1 MDVLSLFYTFLNQK
15 VLNKQEQDE
24 TLIFSTK
31 LLNTAEPINYI
42 NPLTQIAKAYI
53 LYSKGDYDNSDSYFA
68 NALSANDQNLKSR
81 GIYVLCLIGQA
92 MNKYIKGLYKP
103 ALVHYK
109 QIVEEHYYMSESVL
123 ESMGVIL
130 YKLKKENEAFLMF
143 QNVIEINKNNF
154 RSLVYMSLIE
164 LNKSYLNKEAMSQSI
179 NLLLNSFKVLFVSKE
194 INIDSACLILINI
207 SCFLMRTD
215 QIDLAENMKNV
226 LFSVLD
232 KGKFKPNNTKFPT
245 FKLESDKLKSIAFT
259 VSAFISHIKKN
270 YKEAINLYSKA
281 IGLNSSNLQAQFGLG
296 QLYFYEDQ
304 LPNALNCFEICKSTA
319 DHNSLYEVNKMIMLI
334 KCKIYQKNLESSSSN
349 ESREKK
355 ISLDELSASS
365 DNIIV
370 LIRQLLEINPEDL
383 DCLMELAQLLEINN
397 PLDSLKEYEKC
408 LELINNNK
416 VSGSLYNV
424 DDIYHELLNN
434 ISSLKLTLKCCSEDI
449 LKNLKKAAKIISEKI
464 IALRNDESKNRE
476 SIIKLK
482 ALELDVMYNTGIY
495 YEYNK
500 NFSDA
505 YKIYKLIIKS
515 NSYFADAYCR
525 LALIYYY
532 RNNISKSFEYINK
545 CIEIHYEKDSII
557 STNEDVYSNV
567 HLLKPLK
574 CFKKPINPFLLKA
587 IIEFKEKSCE
597 DALKTLCTIIRL
609 DDKDPFTYVL
619 TANINYEM
627 AYQARGEKYKK
638 EEFEKRIMKALTFY
652 YAALEIDSQNV
663 YAAIGIANVLAE
675 FNHTGQA
682 LDVYKSVNDKSGC
695 YSKLVN
701 EALIYMSESDKKYFK
716 SVNILGKVLNS
727 IKDHNSNE
735 YEEIEMIYIKALY
748 ENNEFEKAI
757 KLIKSMIFKYPDNL
771 MYRYNYAVILKSKAE
786 EVYKNVLSRSS
797 ESIDA
802 KQLLDRS
809 ISIFE
814 NIIKMIKEKKH
825 QIVSL
830 NLTLRVKLEILMNFQ
845 IKLLILSNFPRN

>member
-1 MDVLSLFYTFLNQK
+1 MTEELIVYVDQYKGESKFDFIVILDILSLFYTFLNQK
-15 VLNKQEQDE
+15 VLNKSDQDE

-31 LLNTAEPINYI
+31 LLNTAEPINYL

-68 NALSANDQNLKSR
+68 NALSANEQNLKNR
-81 GIYVLCLIGQA
+81 GIFVLCLIGQA
-92 MNKYIKGLYKP
+92 MNKYIRGQYKQ
-103 ALVHYK
+103 ALIHYK
-109 QIVEEHYYMSESVL
+109 HIVEDHYYVSESIL
-123 ESMGVIL
+123 ESMGIIL

-143 QNVIEINKNNF
+143 QNVLEINKNNF

-164 LNKSYLNKEAMSQSI
+164 LNKSYLNKDAMNQSV

-194 INIDSACLILINI
+194 INIDSACLVLINI
-207 SCFLMRTD
+207 TCFLLRTN
-215 QIDLAENMKNV
+215 QIELAENLKNV

-232 KGKFKPNNTKFPT
+232 KGKFKLNTTKFPT
-245 FKLESDKLKSIAFT
+245 FKLESDKLKSIGFT

-270 YKEAINLYSKA
+270 FKEALNLYSKA

-304 LPNALNCFEICKSTA
+304 LANALNCFDICKYTS

-334 KCKIYQKNLESSSSN
+334 KCKMYQKNIDLNTSN
-349 ESREKK
+349 ESHDKK
-355 ISLDELSASS
+355 LSLEELSTSS
-365 DNIIV
+365 DNIIN

-383 DCLMELAQLLEINN
+383 DCLMELAQLLESNN
-397 PLDSLKEYEKC
+397 PLEALKEYEKC
-408 LELINNNK
+408 LELVSNNK
-416 VSGSLYNV
+416 VSGFLYNI
-424 DDIYHELLNN
+424 DEIYHELLNN
-434 ISSLKLTLKCCSEDI
+434 ISSLKLSLKLASVDV
-449 LKNLKKAAKIISEKI
+449 LNNLKKSAKIISEKI
-464 IALRNDESKNRE
+464 ILLRNDESKNRE
-476 SIIKLK
+476 AIIKLK

-500 NFSDA
+500 DYSDA
-505 YKIYKLIIKS
+505 YKLYKLIIKS
-515 NSYFADAYCR
+515 NCYFVDAYCR
-525 LALIYYY
+525 LALIYYF
-532 RNNISKSFEYINK
+532 RNNMSKCFEYINK
-545 CIEIHYEKDSII
+545 SIEIHYEKDSIK
-557 STNEDVYSNV
+557 STNEDAYSNI

-587 IIEFKEKSCE
+587 IVEFKEKSCE

-638 EEFEKRIMKALTFY
+638 DEFEKRILKALTFY
-652 YAALEIDSQNV
+652 YAALELDSQNV
-663 YAAIGIANVLAE
+663 YAAIGIANILAE
-675 FNHTGQA
+675 FNQTGQA
-682 LDVYKSVNDKSGC
+682 LDVYKSVNDKLGC

-701 EALIYMSESDKKYFK
+701 EALIYMSEKDKKYFK

-727 IKDHNSNE
+727 LKGHDNSE
-735 YEEIEMIYIKALY
+735 YEEIELIYIKALY
-748 ENNEFEKAI
+748 ENSEYDKAI
-757 KLIKSMIFKYPDNL
+757 KLIKTLIFKCPDNL
-771 MYRYNYAVILKSKAE
+771 MFRYNYAVILKSKSE
-786 EVYKNVLSRSS
+786 EVFKNSLSRSS
-797 ESIDA
+797 ESIEA

-814 NIIKMIKEKKH
+814 NIVKMIKEKKH
-825 QIVSL
+825 QIVS
-830 NLTLRVKLEILMNFQ
+830 IF
-845 IKLLILSNFPRN
+845 